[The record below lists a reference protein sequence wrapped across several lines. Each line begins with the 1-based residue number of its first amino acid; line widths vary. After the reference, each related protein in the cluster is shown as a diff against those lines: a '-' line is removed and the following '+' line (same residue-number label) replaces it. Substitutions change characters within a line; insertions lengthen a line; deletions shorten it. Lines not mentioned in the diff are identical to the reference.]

1 MSVKTITFEEAR
13 RIVLQKLREWRE
25 SLPKEQR
32 ALPFIIWKE
41 NVLSPNDMIREVEL
55 NTELGRMIVV
65 AEIRKMGY
73 ERVI

>member
-13 RIVLQKLREWRE
+13 RIVLRKLREWRD

-32 ALPFIIWKE
+32 TLPFVIWKE
-41 NVLSPNDMIREVEL
+41 AVLSPNDMIREVEL

-65 AEIRKMGY
+65 AEIRKLGY